1 MRIRLRDVYAG
12 LAALLRAGVVTG
24 EAVAQL
30 RTTGLLPDPVG
41 GAVAESVSRGRPLS
55 EGLACFPDEI
65 PGEDVAFIEAG
76 EATGRL
82 PESLDRLALYHD
94 ERRRAARRLLTRAG
108 YPLLIYHLAAFL
120 TPLPGAMAA
129 DGRLFGPSWLVTMVA
144 LLLPLYAGVA
154 VVLALQR
161 KERGRRWL
169 RRILSALPGFGA
181 AARHRRRARLAAVLG
196 AGYEAGIRIDRA
208 LELAARAAGEER
220 ALASAAAVAEG
231 TPLAVALAATAA
243 VPPRLVGRL
252 RTGEEAGEL
261 TGVLDA
267 IAAEESET
275 AEMLYAR
282 SMGIL
287 ARLLYVAVA
296 LWVLFYALSTLVK
309 AYSFPGV

>member
-208 LELAARAAGEER
+208 L
-220 ALASAAAVAEG
+220 ASAAAVAEG